1 MDSLT
6 QIVLGAAVGEA
17 ILGKKVGNKA
27 ILWGAIAGTIP
38 DLDVFVRF
46 FVDHLRATEM
56 HRSFSHSFIFSFIF
70 SPILGWLASKIH
82 KREGLNWKPWS
93 KLMFGSLITHPLL
106 DAHTNWGT
114 QLFWPIDYKVAYNN
128 IFIID
133 PLYTIPFLV
142 FVIIAMRY
150 KRDDPKRSWTNNM
163 GLIISSAYMA
173 LTIVFKGIGY
183 QYFVNSLHNQQIEYS
198 EIITN
203 PTPFNSILWVA
214 TVETKENYLVGYY
227 SLLDGGKEV
236 EFTKFKKNH
245 ELLGKME
252 TEDITKRL
260 IKLSEGWYVVI
271 KEGEKTYF
279 NDMRFGQMGISDDPD
294 SFVFSHELW
303 YEDGVLNVKQRQK
316 PIEGIGKVFKD
327 LINRVGGK

>member
-6 QIVLGAAVGEA
+6 QIVLGAAIGEA
-17 ILGKKVGNKA
+17 ILGKKIGNKA

-38 DLDVFVRF
+38 DLDVFARL
-46 FVDHLRATEM
+46 FVDPLRATEM
-56 HRSFSHSFIFSFIF
+56 HRSFSHSFLFSFIF

-82 KREGLNWKPWS
+82 KKEGLDWRPWS
-93 KLMFGSLITHPLL
+93 KLMFGSILTHPLL

-114 QLFWPIDYKVAYNN
+114 QLFWPVDYKVAYKN

-133 PLYTIPFLV
+133 PLYTIPFMV
-142 FVIIAMRY
+142 FVILAMRY
-150 KRDDPKRSWTNNM
+150 KRDDPKRRKLNNL
-163 GLIISSAYMA
+163 GLIISTAYMA

-183 QYFVNSLHNQQIEYS
+183 QHFVNSLRNLQIEYS
-198 EIITN
+198 AIETN

-214 TVETKENYLVGYY
+214 TVETKEDYLVGYY

-245 ELLGKME
+245 DLLGSME
-252 TEDITKRL
+252 KEDITKRL
-260 IKLSEGWYVVI
+260 IKLSEGWYVIV
-271 KEGEKTYF
+271 KDGEKTYF
-279 NDMRFGQMGISDDPD
+279 NDMRFGQMGMSDDPD

-303 YEDGVLNVKQRQK
+303 YEEGELKVQQRQK
-316 PIEGIGKVFKD
+316 SLKSIGAVFKD
-327 LINRVGGK
+327 LMKRVGGK